1 MLFESTRHHE
11 SDVYAKGKPPVYLY
25 TSGFFMGAGGFEQL
39 AFTHTYTGELKNHR
53 RQATFH
59 STQDSLKQQCA
70 QFCA

>member
-1 MLFESTRHHE
+1 MKREEPHCKAVRLFPLVEHRGSVWLTCGG
-11 SDVYAKGKPPVYLY
+11 AK
-25 TSGFFMGAGGFEQL
+25 QL

-59 STQDSLKQQCA
+59 FTQDSLKQQCA